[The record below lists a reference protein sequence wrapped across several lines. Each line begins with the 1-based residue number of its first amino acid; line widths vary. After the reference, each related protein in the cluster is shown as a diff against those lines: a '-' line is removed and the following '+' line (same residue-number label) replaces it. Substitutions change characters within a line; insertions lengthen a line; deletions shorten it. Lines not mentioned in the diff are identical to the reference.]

1 LVSQALSPI
10 GYLLV
15 GVGAESWGSQPTLVV
30 AALLAGVPG
39 LGLAVVSATGRLEP
53 EGATVTAEATT

>member
-1 LVSQALSPI
+1 
-10 GYLLV
+10 
-15 GVGAESWGSQPTLVV
+15 VV